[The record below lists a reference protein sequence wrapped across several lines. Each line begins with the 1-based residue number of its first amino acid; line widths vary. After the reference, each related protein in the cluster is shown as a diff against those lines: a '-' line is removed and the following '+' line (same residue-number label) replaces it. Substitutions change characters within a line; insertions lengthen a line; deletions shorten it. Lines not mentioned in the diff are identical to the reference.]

1 MNKEMDQSNGNF
13 KNISQY
19 ISDQIF
25 ENSQMKTATKRNSVF
40 LTRIQIFSTNESYK
54 LNQLILG

>member
-1 MNKEMDQSNGNF
+1 MDQSNGNF